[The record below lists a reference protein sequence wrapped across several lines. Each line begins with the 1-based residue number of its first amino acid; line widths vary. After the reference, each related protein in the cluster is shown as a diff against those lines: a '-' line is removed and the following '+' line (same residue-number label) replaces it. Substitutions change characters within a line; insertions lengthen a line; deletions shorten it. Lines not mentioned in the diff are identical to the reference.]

1 MCLTLQSMVWVRMR
15 VESVGEGG
23 RGMQVY
29 VETVVVNGDGVGARK
44 T

>member
-1 MCLTLQSMVWVRMR
+1 MLDSTAHGVGEDEG
-15 VESVGEGG
+15 ESVGEGG

>member
-1 MCLTLQSMVWVRMR
+1 M
-15 VESVGEGG
+15 SVGEGG

-29 VETVVVNGDGVGARK
+29 VERVVVNGDGVGARK